1 MMAESFD
8 DVFSDIDI
16 NKLPT
21 LPQVLLIFLDA
32 THAEVVS
39 FDRLADVVKKDA
51 SLSARIVAAASSAYY
66 GGQGK
71 SLTFERVLVMLG
83 LQTIK
88 TIAITASVQQFF
100 SRFDGASARR
110 QKAFWR
116 DSLTCAQLTKKLAKL
131 TGYPYEDEAYLAG
144 LIHNIGALIFS
155 NNFPQQ
161 YASLVETA
169 ESEEKLI
176 ELETDAFGGS
186 RFQAGAWIV
195 DSWDVDPFMADAV
208 LYQNEPVEALN
219 GAHHL
224 VKILAVACRLC
235 LCNGS
240 VEDESIQAAEKI
252 FDLNHALI
260 SDLLEQSKSEVA
272 EIASS
277 MDIDLGSLEDETSAN
292 EISAEDE
299 AKQVELAGKVR
310 DIALLNGVRQDLSHT
325 VDEKS
330 VCEAIQ
336 KSLKILFNCQHS
348 LFFGL
353 SDDGSS
359 LCGKALLGSETQVS
373 EFEIALS
380 VEGSLLTRCFNEKKV
395 LHSLDSSAPAAP
407 NVMDR
412 QLIRLAGGEAMIC
425 LPLIVDQHALGVL
438 AVGVSMRVAKAFERQ
453 SQLWRMFANEAAYA
467 LLVQRQQAQA
477 QEDKG
482 EEDGA
487 FYRARAREIVHE
499 VNNPL
504 SIVKNYVHIL
514 GSKLDQS
521 DVAQDELQ
529 IIKEELE
536 RAGQILLRLPGI
548 TDQRASSSGAALLD
562 VNTLI
567 SDLLKIFRSSL
578 FSTAGIEA
586 LTDLDEG
593 MKQIVCDRN
602 ALKQILTN
610 LIKNASEALDA
621 GGRVTVETQAQ
632 VNFNGRN
639 YVEIVVSD
647 NGPGIPDHVQE
658 KLFSPVQTTKGDEH
672 AGLGLS
678 IVKNLVDNLDGSISC
693 RSSAKNGTR
702 FEILIPRILE

>member
-1 MMAESFD
+1 MMPQSLD

-39 FDRLADVVKKDA
+39 FDKLADVVKKDA
-51 SLSARIVAAASSAYY
+51 ALSARIVAAANSAYY

-100 SRFDGASARR
+100 SHFDGASARR

-116 DSLTCAQLTKKLAKL
+116 DSLTCAQLAKKLAKL
-131 TGYPYEDEAYLAG
+131 TGYAFEDEAYLAG
-144 LIHNIGALIFS
+144 LIHNIGALVFS

-161 YASLVETA
+161 YGALVEEA
-169 ESEEKLI
+169 ENEQRLI
-176 ELETDAFGGS
+176 ELETETFGGS
-186 RFQAGAWIV
+186 RFQAGSWIV
-195 DSWDVDPFMADAV
+195 DSWHVDPFMADAV

-240 VEDESIQAAEKI
+240 VEDESVQAAERV
-252 FDLNHALI
+252 FDLSHALI
-260 SDLLEQSKSEVA
+260 SDLLTESKREVA
-272 EIASS
+272 EMARS
-277 MDIDLGSLEDETSAN
+277 MEIDLGSLDEEPSSQVT
-292 EISAEDE
+292 EQDE
-299 AKQVELAGKVR
+299 VKQVELAGKVR
-310 DIALLNGVRQDLSHT
+310 DIALLNGVRQDLSQT
-325 VDEKS
+325 SDEKS
-330 VCEAIQ
+330 VREAIR
-336 KSLKILFNCQHS
+336 KSLKILFGCQRS
-348 LFFGL
+348 LFFEL
-353 SDDGSS
+353 SKDGAS
-359 LCGKALLGSETQVS
+359 LRGRIADEPDSHVS
-373 EFEIALS
+373 DFEIALS
-380 VEGSLLTRCFNEKKV
+380 AEGSVLTRCFNQKRV
-395 LHSLDSSAPAAP
+395 VHSLDDRDAVPP

-412 QLIRLAGGEAMIC
+412 QLTKLVGGEAIVC
-425 LPLIVDQHALGVL
+425 LPLIQDEQALGVL
-438 AVGVSMRVAKAFERQ
+438 VVGVNMRVAKAFERQ

-467 LLVQRQQAQA
+467 ILLQRQQVQA
-477 QEDKG
+477 QLEKG
-482 EEDGA
+482 EEDSA
-487 FYRARAREIVHE
+487 FYHARAREIVHE

-514 GSKLDQS
+514 AAKLDEQ
-521 DVAQDELQ
+521 DVARDELQ
-529 IIKEELE
+529 IIKEELD

-548 TDQRASSSGAALLD
+548 TEQKTTLSGAALLD

-567 SDLLKIFRSSL
+567 TDLLKIFRSSL
-578 FSTAGIEA
+578 FTAQSIEA
-586 LTDLDEG
+586 LVDLDEA
-593 MKQIVCDRN
+593 MQPIICDRN

-610 LIKNASEALDA
+610 LIKNASEALSA
-621 GGRVTVETQAQ
+621 GGRITVETQAQ

-639 YVEIVVSD
+639 YVEIVIAD
-647 NGPGIPDHVQE
+647 NGPGISEQVQE
-658 KLFSPVQTTKGDEH
+658 RLFTPVQTTKGGDH

-693 RSSAKNGTR
+693 RSSARNGTR